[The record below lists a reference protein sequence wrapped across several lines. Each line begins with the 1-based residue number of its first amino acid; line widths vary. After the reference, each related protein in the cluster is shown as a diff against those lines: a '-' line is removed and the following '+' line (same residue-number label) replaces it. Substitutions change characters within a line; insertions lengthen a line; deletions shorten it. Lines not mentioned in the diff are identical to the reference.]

1 MLYLVFYK
9 IKAKNYLVMK
19 AQHWFLPQHCSN
31 TVTSSTKVSE
41 SLYIGGLQL
50 HRAMSLT
57 LCASPPSRIVNEIIT
72 GWGVAPKPPLH

>member
-9 IKAKNYLVMK
+9 IKAKNHLVMK

-57 LCASPPSRIVNEIIT
+57 LCAPLPPELLMKS
-72 GWGVAPKPPLH
+72 